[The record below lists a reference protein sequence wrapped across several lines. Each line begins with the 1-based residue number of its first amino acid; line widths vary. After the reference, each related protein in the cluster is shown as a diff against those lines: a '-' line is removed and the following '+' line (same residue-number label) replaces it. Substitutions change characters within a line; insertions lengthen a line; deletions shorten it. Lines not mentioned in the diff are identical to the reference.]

1 MNQRIKD
8 LMSITN
14 EYKEWMES
22 YETLRKRIKD
32 MSNFYIEEIAKHPE
46 SVTAKELM
54 LVINITDTTKEFGF
68 TRDDYNTRLGD
79 IKNWIED
86 DYERVIR
93 NLKDIVDRRCK
104 EELGLTE
111 TKEDEY
117 I

>member
-1 MNQRIKD
+1 MNQRIED
-8 LMSITN
+8 LLAITN

-32 MSNFYIEEIAKHPE
+32 MSNFYIKEITEHPE
-46 SVTAKELM
+46 GVTAKELM
-54 LVINITDTTKEFGF
+54 LAINIMDTTKSFGF

-79 IKNWIED
+79 LKSWIND
-86 DYERVIR
+86 DYERIIC
-93 NLKDIVDRRCK
+93 NLKDIVNSRCK